1 MTERTSDRGSAV
13 IEFVVI
19 GVAVLVPMVYIV
31 QCVLV
36 MHSAVLASTQATREA
51 ARAFS
56 TSLTPH
62 DGRQRAIAAARLA
75 FQDQGLELPIG
86 ALRVG
91 CVDGPCLAPGSA
103 VVADVDWRVP
113 LPWLPDSWAGDASV
127 PVTSTQRVPIDDFR
141 SDQD

>member
-1 MTERTSDRGSAV
+1 MRASTSDRGSAV

-56 TSLTPH
+56 TSDTPR

-75 FQDQGLELPIG
+75 FQDQGLELPTG

-103 VVADVDWRVP
+103 VVTDIDWRVP

-141 SDQD
+141 GDQD